1 MNMIRRDEAD
11 DTGEQDVRDLRRI
24 FGEGEA
30 VSPTRS
36 LMDVGPYVRHKEDVP
51 HEDAIPDLYG
61 LDNTSE
67 RDEVE
72 ETLLQMVEEGE
83 LCFGWLEDRGEFG
96 FWHCDDL
103 EGSQYCPTSEPDG
116 PQSACKPEPVP
127 ERVSRR
133 RPKRPLARKI
143 LLGVAASITAPF
155 AIGVVAYAAE
165 QGEYQGGQSQP
176 IGRPDLTSD
185 DIPEQHSAA
194 DAGNTA
200 SYQPLDTSRTPSP
213 APSRVKHA
221 KPSTQQ
227 ETPKAP
233 ISTGKHAK
241 KSVSKGP
248 SALPTGIP
256 TIKVK
261 LPSSVPSPTA
271 AQVKRPDPV
280 GSLVKSILA
289 PVGALFGN

>member
-11 DTGEQDVRDLRRI
+11 DTGEQDVRDLRRV

-36 LMDVGPYVRHKEDVP
+36 LTDVGPYVRDKEDVP

-96 FWHCDDL
+96 FWHCDPL
-103 EGSQYCPTSEPDG
+103 EDSQCCPTSEPDG
-116 PQSACKPEPVP
+116 PQSACEPEP
-127 ERVSRR
+127 ERASHR
-133 RPKRPLARKI
+133 RPKQPLARKI

-165 QGEYQGGQSQP
+165 QGEYHGGQSHP
-176 IGRPDLTSD
+176 IDRPDLTSD
-185 DIPEQHSAA
+185 EIPEQHSAA
-194 DAGNTA
+194 DAGNTT
-200 SYQPLDTSRTPSP
+200 SYQPIDSSPTSAP
-213 APSRVKHA
+213 APSRAKHA
-221 KPSTQQ
+221 KPPTRQ

-261 LPSSVPSPTA
+261 LPSPVPSPTT
-271 AQVKRPDPV
+271 AQVKEPDPV